1 MDWKPNFTIHPHGFS
16 FVMKPGTYV
25 IGDILLLRED
35 VSLKNGFWVET
46 NTNKQVCILKTGAGY
61 YKIYDSI
68 QIFKHVTDK
77 ILAIM
82 EVDSTIN
89 LMNVSSFQFTSVSEI
104 KVRVNEELKKIDIK
118 FDSQHILVDFIGFE
132 EDD

>member
-1 MDWKPNFTIHPHGFS
+1 MDWKPKFTIHPNGFS
-16 FVMKPGTYV
+16 FEMKPGSYA

-35 VSLKNGFWVET
+35 ISLTNGFWVQSLT
-46 NTNKQVCILKTGAGY
+46 GKQICYLKTGAGY

-68 QIFKHVTDK
+68 QIFKHVTDTT
-77 ILAIM
+77 LAIM

-89 LMNVSSFQFTSVSEI
+89 LSNFPSFQFTSLSEI
-104 KVRVNEELKKIDIK
+104 KVRVNEENKKIDIK
-118 FDSQHILVDFIGFE
+118 YDSQHILVEFVGFE